1 MVMFTKYA
9 CRWILNF
16 LKNFHQMLVKCEQYY
31 FTAIIHLS
39 ACIQVHRPQF
49 FILPKSFLAS
59 CVPDLKFD
67 RLSSDIHNLAT
78 KLYPN
83 RVVRIFLDWKF
94 KKEFKNYWCLSFFFN
109 YTINLVNFV
118 SVLQFLI
125 KFTFWYEGKLRK
137 SYKAYINISWM
148 YNYQG
153 IKSSSI
159 ENWENIF

>member
-1 MVMFTKYA
+1 MYIHLIFIYRHIQTFDSLDHFVLENKIFKTPNL
-9 CRWILNF
+9 LNF
-16 LKNFHQMLVKCEQYY
+16 FKFSIKCLWIKCEKYY

-67 RLSSDIHNLAT
+67 GLSSNIHNLAP

-94 KKEFKNYWCLSFFFN
+94 KKEFKNYWCLSFF
-109 YTINLVNFV
+109 
-118 SVLQFLI
+118 LI
-125 KFTFWYEGKLRK
+125 TQLT
-137 SYKAYINISWM
+137 
-148 YNYQG
+148 
-153 IKSSSI
+153 
-159 ENWENIF
+159 